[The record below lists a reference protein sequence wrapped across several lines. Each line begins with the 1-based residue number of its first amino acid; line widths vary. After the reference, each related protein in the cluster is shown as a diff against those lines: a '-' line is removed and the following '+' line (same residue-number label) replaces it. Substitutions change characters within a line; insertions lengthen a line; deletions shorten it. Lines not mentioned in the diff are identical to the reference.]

1 MSQARVLVA
10 DDETN
15 VRILCLRALE
25 LAGYEPVG
33 VSDGQE
39 AVNRARAEQFD
50 VLVTDISMPH
60 MNGLEALRA
69 IRSLQP
75 DLAGVVMTG
84 FGTLESAIEALR
96 LGASEFVLKPFRPT
110 ELGQAVARALAKRD
124 MERENSRLK
133 ALIPLFDLSRIFMSS
148 VDLTEIPKHVV
159 RIAREEM
166 QADSA
171 SLMLLDEKGE
181 LTIHSAEGLP
191 DDVIASTRQ
200 RADEGIAGYVLS
212 HREPLVLQGD
222 LKADARFESVYHAEN
237 ITSAISLPIIHK
249 DKPLGVLNVSKTSGA
264 RPFNEAD
271 VEFLS
276 VLGSQAAV
284 AIENARLFQET
295 EEAYERLAELD
306 HLKSEF
312 ISIAAHEL
320 RSPLAVILAYA
331 ALLEEE
337 ATGPVREHLGQV
349 VQSAMQLK
357 SVIDEMVSL
366 RRIDANDAQVTIT
379 ALSLEPVLEAVLAE
393 LRPLADGKR
402 QTVTVDL
409 PTDLPSV
416 CTDAQVLHLILS
428 SLLSNAVK
436 FTPSE
441 GLIQV
446 SAALRDGR
454 VVIAI
459 RDTGIGIPAEELTRI
474 FQRFYQVEDSL
485 RRKHGGIGLGLAIAR
500 EMAELV
506 DGQMSV
512 ESEMGRGSTFSLS
525 LPQARP
531 A

>member
-1 MSQARVLVA
+1 
-10 DDETN
+10 
-15 VRILCLRALE
+15 
-25 LAGYEPVG
+25 
-33 VSDGQE
+33 
-39 AVNRARAEQFD
+39 
-50 VLVTDISMPH
+50 
-60 MNGLEALRA
+60 
-69 IRSLQP
+69 
-75 DLAGVVMTG
+75 
-84 FGTLESAIEALR
+84 
-96 LGASEFVLKPFRPT
+96 
-110 ELGQAVARALAKRD
+110 
-124 MERENSRLK
+124 
-133 ALIPLFDLSRIFMSS
+133 
-148 VDLTEIPKHVV
+148 
-159 RIAREEM
+159 
-166 QADSA
+166 
-171 SLMLLDEKGE
+171 
-181 LTIHSAEGLP
+181 
-191 DDVIASTRQ
+191 
-200 RADEGIAGYVLS
+200 
-212 HREPLVLQGD
+212 
-222 LKADARFESVYHAEN
+222 
-237 ITSAISLPIIHK
+237 
-249 DKPLGVLNVSKTSGA
+249 
-264 RPFNEAD
+264 
-271 VEFLS
+271 
-276 VLGSQAAV
+276 
-284 AIENARLFQET
+284 
-295 EEAYERLAELD
+295 
-306 HLKSEF
+306 
-312 ISIAAHEL
+312 
-320 RSPLAVILAYA
+320 
-331 ALLEEE
+331 
-337 ATGPVREHLGQV
+337 
-349 VQSAMQLK
+349 MQLK